1 MIVIESEER
10 RHILKT
16 YDGKAVDP
24 KLEIGN
30 SVLNMLKIMFDY
42 CCRRNDPKFK
52 DVIDFQTLI
61 FKGLAARDIA
71 GYIPWLRFLP
81 LMGLQV

>member
-30 SVLNMLKIMFDY
+30 SVLNII
-42 CCRRNDPKFK
+42 C
-52 DVIDFQTLI
+52 
-61 FKGLAARDIA
+61 
-71 GYIPWLRFLP
+71 
-81 LMGLQV
+81 